1 MAGGSAV
8 LEATD
13 LYRFYHVGDE
23 ETRALR
29 GVSLEVRPSQLTVL
43 LGSSGSG
50 KSTLLA
56 CLAGLDD
63 PDGGMVQV
71 AGQPISRQAES
82 RRAALRAEFFGV
94 MLQGGNLIAHLNV
107 LDNVTLSGRLNGK
120 PDETGATELLTR
132 LGLSERL
139 HAFPAQ
145 LSGGETA
152 RASLA
157 AALAHG
163 PKVLLAD
170 EPTAEVDAQTEEQVI
185 QVIEDFVDEREGRAA
200 LIATHS
206 PRLAARAD
214 RVLHLKDGRWQDV

>member
-1 MAGGSAV
+1 M
-8 LEATD
+8 EATD

-29 GVSLEVRPSQLTVL
+29 GVSLDVRPGELTVL
-43 LGSSGSG
+43 LGKSGSG

-63 PDGGMVQV
+63 PDGGVV
-71 AGQPISRQAES
+71 SVNGRTLSRQPE
-82 RRAALRAEFFGV
+82 RIRAKLRAEHLGV

-107 LDNVTLSGRLNGK
+107 LDNVTLTGRLNGE
-120 PDETGATELLTR
+120 PDEDAAKVLLTR
-132 LGLSERL
+132 LGLAERL

-157 AALAHG
+157 AALAHR
-163 PKVLLAD
+163 PRVLLAD
-170 EPTAEVDAQTEEQVI
+170 EPTAEVDAQTEQQVI
-185 QVIEDFVDEREGRAA
+185 AVIKDFVHQNQSAA
-200 LIATHS
+200 VIATHS
-206 PRLAARAD
+206 LRLAEQAD
-214 RVLHLKDGRWQDV
+214 RVLRIQDGRWQDA